1 VESIVGFIE
10 SVASSV
16 ARIESFK
23 KVLENPLLINN
34 PSNPEISMNLMYNL
48 VGNSYEIKN
57 KNKFSG
63 KLVKQIFKTT
73 YFLHQKQRIT
83 KANIRYFVFVAFFL
97 CNWAISIGQKDS
109 TQFMPVKRVV
119 IDAGHGGHDP
129 GCLGED
135 ANEKN
140 ICLAVSLH
148 LGKLIENYFP
158 DVEVIYT
165 RKTDVFVKLYER
177 AEIANRNKADL
188 FISIHVNSAEN
199 KSAYGTESYVMG
211 TKYTD
216 RNLEIAKRENS
227 VIFMEDDY
235 EENYDQ
241 SILGF
246 DPSSPMADIIMQL
259 LQQEYLHQSILF
271 ASKVENQFSL
281 REQRRSRGVKQ
292 RVLLVMYRTAMPSS
306 LIELGFLSNK
316 EEHELLKS
324 EDGVINSAGA
334 IFRAF
339 LQYKREMEGVAPPVV
354 AKEENDVFLAWK
366 KYSDFLKE
374 DKPFDSSMKSKLE
387 IIEKPLTNEKL
398 KDNIKQLNTD
408 QNNSD
413 LVFKVQITSS
423 SKKIPLN
430 SSKFNG
436 LQEISEY
443 VDHNYFKYT
452 HGNCVDME
460 CALKM
465 QKQAKTAGFN
475 DCFVIAFYK
484 GQRVSIKK
492 AKEILDQK

>member
-1 VESIVGFIE
+1 
-10 SVASSV
+10 
-16 ARIESFK
+16 
-23 KVLENPLLINN
+23 
-34 PSNPEISMNLMYNL
+34 MNLMYNL
-48 VGNSYEIKN
+48 VDNSYEIKN
-57 KNKFSG
+57 KNKFFDIQ
-63 KLVKQIFKTT
+63 VKKISKTT
-73 YFLHQKQRIT
+73 YFFQQSERLT
-83 KANIRYFVFVAFFL
+83 ATNIRYFVFVLFL
-97 CNWAISIGQKDS
+97 SSFCFKSIAQKDS

-129 GCLGED
+129 GCLGE
-135 ANEKN
+135 AINEKSV
-140 ICLAVSLH
+140 CLAVALH

-199 KSAYGTESYVMG
+199 KAAYGTESYVMG

-235 EENYDQ
+235 EKNYDQ

-246 DPSSPMADIIMQL
+246 DPNSPMADIIMQL

-339 LQYKREMEGVAPPVV
+339 VQYKREMEGVPPPVV
-354 AKEENDVFLAWK
+354 SKEENDIFLAWE
-366 KYSDFLKE
+366 KYKAFLKD
-374 DKPFDSSMKSKLE
+374 DKPFDLSMKSQLKVV
-387 IIEKPLTNEKL
+387 EKPLTDKKL
-398 KDNIKQLNTD
+398 TENIKQLNTNN
-408 QNNSD
+408 NNSE

-423 SKKIPLN
+423 SKKIPLT
-430 SSKFNG
+430 SGKFNG

-443 VDHNYFKYT
+443 IDGSYYKYT
-452 HGNCVDME
+452 HGNCFNMD
-460 CALKM
+460 CALEK
-465 QKQAKTAGFN
+465 QKQAKEAGFT
-475 DCFVIAFYK
+475 DCFVVAFYK
-484 GQRVSIKK
+484 GERVSIKK
-492 AKEILDQK
+492 AKEILDQN